1 MVKLC
6 SFSGILGHNYVRK
19 KCWCQNKR
27 NIKCIHA
34 SENFTDVCVGSWV
47 QTLIPHGNSGWAGPL
62 DLSSPAPGV
71 HGSLYGWD
79 CSGPFC
85 SAAFVCEFPVVPV
98 LLPQHCN
105 DIMGNFFFLPS
116 SKNFH
121 CCYHIVRSA
130 FTCCWTLKAWG
141 LYWEGFLRL
150 VAGAWLGCNF

>member
-6 SFSGILGHNYVRK
+6 SFSGILGHNYIRK

-34 SENFTDVCVGSWV
+34 CENFTDVCVGSWV

-62 DLSSPAPGV
+62 DLSSPAPGA

-105 DIMGNFFFLPS
+105 DIMGNFFFFSHLARISIAVTTLLGQHSLAAEPW
-116 SKNFH
+116 KH
-121 CCYHIVRSA
+121 EV
-130 FTCCWTLKAWG
+130 FTEKDFSG
-141 LYWEGFLRL
+141 
-150 VAGAWLGCNF
+150 WLLELG